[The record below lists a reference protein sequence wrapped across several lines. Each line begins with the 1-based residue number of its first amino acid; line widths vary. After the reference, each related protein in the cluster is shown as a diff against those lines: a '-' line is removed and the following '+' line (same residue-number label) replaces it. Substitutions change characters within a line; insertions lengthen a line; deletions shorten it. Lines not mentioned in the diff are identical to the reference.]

1 MTCNVLLIRGGEDR
15 STCQLVRTL
24 QHFHVSHCFM
34 LERSTDPVN
43 NISTAE
49 GTG

>member
-1 MTCNVLLIRGGEDR
+1 MTCNALLIRGGEDR
-15 STCQLVRTL
+15 STCQLVKTL
-24 QHFHVSHCFM
+24 RHFHVSNCFM
-34 LERSTDPVN
+34 FERSTDPAN